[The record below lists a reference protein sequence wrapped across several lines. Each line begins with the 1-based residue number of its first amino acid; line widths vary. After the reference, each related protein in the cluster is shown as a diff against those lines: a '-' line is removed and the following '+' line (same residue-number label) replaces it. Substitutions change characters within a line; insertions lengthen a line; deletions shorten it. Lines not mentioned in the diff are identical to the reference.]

1 MKEKSNEVPNE
12 VPKMEEEIQN
22 KELSLEQ
29 ILKSQKK
36 DNDIGFTLFLIMLL
50 LFGFN
55 NNSNSETVN
64 QSFTFS
70 RKDIVAQVN
79 QSDLSNSEKKRIIE
93 ILLG

>member
-1 MKEKSNEVPNE
+1 MKEKLNELQDETLKTEKE
-12 VPKMEEEIQN
+12 VKN
-22 KELSLEQ
+22 KELSLDE

-36 DNDIGFTLFLIMLL
+36 DNDIVFTLFLMLL
-50 LFGFN
+50 TFGFN
-55 NNSNSETVN
+55 SNPTNEIINRPLV
-64 QSFTFS
+64 FS

>member
-1 MKEKSNEVPNE
+1 MKEKLNELQDETLKTEKE
-12 VPKMEEEIQN
+12 VKN
-22 KELSLEQ
+22 KELSLDE

-36 DNDIGFTLFLIMLL
+36 DNDIVFTLFLILL
-50 LFGFN
+50 TFGFN
-55 NNSNSETVN
+55 SNPTNEIINRPLV
-64 QSFTFS
+64 FS